1 MNSFHK
7 CNFPLITSIH
17 HKYYVHVHSINEIYS
32 ASLYSIIIFCPTGP
46 NCICSTYH
54 NIQPQY
60 YWRISYNPP
69 FTAMCI
75 FFIIHHPSLYIAS
88 NHRPYKPSQLFSV
101 LPNPSRRSVSTSNYQ
116 GQQDHNPSS
125 PTYTPLP
132 TFVNQ
137 PHIDCWSYTRLLVLD
152 SCLSARLHAHALHS
166 L

>member
-17 HKYYVHVHSINEIYS
+17 HKYYVHVYSISEIYS
-32 ASLYSIIIFCPTGP
+32 ASLYGIIIFRPTRP
-46 NCICSTYH
+46 YCICSTYH

-88 NHRPYKPSQLFSV
+88 NHRPYKPSSSFQS
-101 LPNPSRRSVSTSNYQ
+101 STRVNKTLTRQ
-116 GQQDHNPSS
+116 A
-125 PTYTPLP
+125 PLIHP
-132 TFVNQ
+132 YPLLLTSL
-137 PHIDCWSYTRLLVLD
+137 HIDCWSYTRLLVLD
-152 SCLSARLHAHALHS
+152 SCLSARPHAHALHN